1 MKLKSVLFAILL
13 LSALT
18 SRAQSVNDT
27 IWKKGLFFSATFNQ
41 VSFTNWA
48 AGGENSLALS
58 GFLNSYANYKKDNV
72 VWDNNID
79 LSYGINQVGDEGL
92 KKNEDRIEYTSKLG
106 YAVHNSKK
114 WYYTGL
120 VNLKTQFANGYDYT
134 NENPAI
140 ISKFAAPAF
149 TVFSIGIDYKPSDKL
164 SVCISPISNKNT
176 LVLDQDL
183 SNVGAYGVTPGEK
196 LRSEMGAYLNLRY
209 KQDIIEN
216 VTLSSQL
223 DLFSNYLEDPQN
235 VDVNFNLML
244 VMKVNKYITANF
256 STQFI
261 YDDNTPI
268 TVYEGSGASK
278 KIVGVGPRLQSKQV
292 FGVGLGY
299 KLSKS
304 TLSIS
309 K

>member
-1 MKLKSVLFAILL
+1 MNKYFTLL
-13 LSALT
+13 TFFVLSALSGISQT
-18 SRAQSVNDT
+18 ANDT
-27 IWKKGLFFSATFNQ
+27 IWKKGLFVSANINQ
-41 VSFTNWA
+41 VSFSNWA
-48 AGGENSLALS
+48 AGGENSVAIN

-72 VWDNNID
+72 IWDNNLD
-79 LSYGINQVGDEGL
+79 LSYGLNQIGDDVL

-114 WYYTGL
+114 WYYTTL
-120 VNLKTQFANGYDYT
+120 INIKTQFTNGYDYT
-134 NENPAI
+134 NEDPII
-140 ISKFAAPAF
+140 ISRFAAPAF
-149 TVFSIGIDYKPSDKL
+149 TVLSLGIDYKPSDKL
-164 SVCISPISNKNT
+164 SACLSPISNKNT
-176 LVLDQDL
+176 FVLDDFL
-183 SNVGAYGVTPGEK
+183 SNQGAYGVDSGK
-196 LRSEMGAYLNLRY
+196 HIRSEMGAYLNVRY
-209 KQDIIEN
+209 KQEVVEN

-235 VDVNFNLML
+235 VDLNFTLML

-268 TVYEGSGASK
+268 SVYEGSGSTK
-278 KIVGVGPRLQSKQV
+278 KLVGVGPRLQSKQV

-299 KLSKS
+299 KITKSK
-304 TLSIS
+304 IA